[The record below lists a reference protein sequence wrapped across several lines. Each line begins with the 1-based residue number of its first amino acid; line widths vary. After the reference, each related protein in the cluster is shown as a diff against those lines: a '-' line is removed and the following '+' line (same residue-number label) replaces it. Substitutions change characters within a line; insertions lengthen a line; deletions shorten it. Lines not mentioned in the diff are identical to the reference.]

1 MTKERAAA
9 EEQARAAAV
18 AGIDQAFLERMI
30 ERVGGRAGVS
40 AVFGKPIE
48 RGDLTVVPVARVRW
62 AFGGGAGSAEPAG
75 PGEAGVGGSGGGGGV
90 AGDPVGFLEIGPD
103 GATFRPIVP
112 PYPSPVFVLV
122 AGITVSLMVRALAR
136 LVRG

>member
-1 MTKERAAA
+1 MTTERAAA
-9 EEQARAAAV
+9 EDKARSAAM
-18 AGIDQAFLERMI
+18 GGYGSGFLERVM

-40 AVFGKPIE
+40 AVFGEPIE

-62 AFGGGAGSAEPAG
+62 AFGGGSGGAEPAT
-75 PGEAGVGGSGGGGGV
+75 PGEPGMGGAGGGGGV
-90 AGDPVGFLEIGPD
+90 SADPVGFLEIGSD

-136 LVRG
+136 LIRG